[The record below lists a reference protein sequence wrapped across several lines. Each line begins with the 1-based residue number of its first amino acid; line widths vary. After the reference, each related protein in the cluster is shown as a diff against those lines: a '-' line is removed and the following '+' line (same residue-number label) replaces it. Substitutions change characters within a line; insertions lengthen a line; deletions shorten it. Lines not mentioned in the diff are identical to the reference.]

1 MEWVLLILL
10 ISEHSQAIDHVGGFK
25 TQEAC
30 EAAIKNIPDTYVAW
44 TGIHAVKAKC
54 IKVN

>member
-10 ISEHSQAIDHVGGFK
+10 ISEHSNAIDHVGGFK

-30 EAAIKNIPDTYVAW
+30 EIAMKELPEPYTSFMYHRV
-44 TGIHAVKAKC
+44 TAKC

>member
-30 EAAIKNIPDTYVAW
+30 EAAIKNIPDPNVAW